1 MGDVHSRRSPPL
13 PSPPETVSP
22 AAVTHPP
29 HLQSPSNHQIADH
42 DHSNNLSMDSIVD
55 SSLKAGPPMPR
66 FSRGDSGDQLHGL
79 TPITE
84 DTRSENE
91 QHEDQGRSSQTLKEL
106 RRQMEELLVYQQ
118 MQQQYTH
125 SAVPNQSTVGHSN
138 ETPKKR
144 RLSNAPTEIPPT
156 IVPPSSGSIGSG
168 GTIKADDSQSTTS
181 TDQTVFQTPSYPF
194 PRVQNQ
200 YTQPEFEQS
209 GRQGQFRLKL
219 PSERFRAST
228 PGSQTSED
236 QQSVPRP
243 LSAQPAFLPPQSC
256 PPADNSEYPT
266 PSLYDLTLKLNA
278 DPGLEAWWS
287 NLIEVLQT
295 NYGAERVSLAV
306 PGDLTDL
313 ENVPWGQKAVFNQQV
328 PSIPEDTPLSAIPDA
343 TLSDY
348 TIDARTYHDEVYHDR
363 SSELA
368 PSLKN
373 PASSR
378 PRLES
383 RHSFAGF
390 GYGKR
395 PIQTSELDRRQQV
408 PKTSVKSEKKQA
420 RIAGASNLMEMT
432 TASSSRRQPTTQ
444 SEAND
449 PPIIAASSLR
459 QAVFPIPRPLEVE
472 SDPLVKR
479 AGVVKLFGR
488 TTPVVLTR
496 DYSTDA
502 IDKQMS
508 GNHMPRSP
516 NETIQKTPN
525 ADGPYKTADHGQS
538 APAISLSAAGLRHY
552 DEYEQVPQSPW
563 SQSPAP
569 SPAPR
574 MHADQN
580 PFFTC
585 HTVDEGAFSKN
596 PPHHDYSNPQPLEA
610 IGIDHSKTV
619 VHIPLLHG
627 GHADQS
633 SHSTLRFPV
642 AVISL
647 LSTIVPY
654 PPNLRQS
661 LAHLMPH
668 LTTSFCLAQQY
679 SQLERQ
685 VTSKVD
691 TPRYGHFLGLGGT
704 FSDASSEL
712 ELVAGLSGHVSYSV
726 GDDSSMSA
734 QASITSPSDR
744 SSNMFSPAISSLGTP
759 GFELGQMAL
768 NSATQSPALFS
779 RSGDA
784 TDSYFNVQ
792 HPRAARDNF
801 PTQRSR
807 LSKTK
812 SSLSSSTPTSPGR
825 LPNKSCTGEEANN
838 GQDPA
843 SIVTSPS
850 QEVRPQNVLS
860 PTQQPSRQGST
871 NSFYAQIQ
879 RDIPRPFS
887 DTIAQLMLNSV
898 PLHLFLAKPQS
909 GEVIWTNAKFDAYRR
924 SKPQEQRVRD
934 PWQNVH
940 SSERDHLASEW
951 SNALRTGSQ
960 FTERVRVRRYNDETA
975 YRWFIFRAN
984 PLLSS
989 TGEVL
994 YWIGSFLDIHEQHIS
1009 ELKATQEREK
1019 FATDAKYR
1027 AFSNSIPQVVFEATE
1042 NRGLIFVN
1050 EQWNLYTGQSLEE
1063 ALNLGF
1069 AKHVHPNDLEKCGGL
1084 AMQAHVLSSNE
1095 EVKSTSDNGQGRSS
1109 ESHGV
1114 SSALDELVRRGVA
1127 SLQKDENGR
1136 VFYSTEIRLRSRG
1149 GDFRWHLVRL
1159 VRVET
1164 GSFGSEEASWYGT
1177 CTDINDRKNLEREL
1191 NKAMTQL
1198 NNQMESKTK
1207 FFSNMSHEIRTPLNG
1222 ILGTIPFI
1230 LDTQLDTDQRRMLDT
1245 IQNSSTNLRELVDNI
1260 LDVSRVEAGKMSMV
1274 KSWFHVRSMIEDVI
1288 DTVAS
1293 RAIDKGLE
1301 INYLMEA
1308 DVPSMVIGDRFR
1320 IRQVLINL
1328 VGNAV
1333 KFTAHGEV
1341 YISCNLLQDSSAK
1354 LKDTE
1359 AFLSFDV
1366 VDTGKGFSSED
1377 AERLMQRF
1385 SQLGESASQ
1394 QHAGSG
1400 LGLFLSK
1407 QLVEMH
1413 GGKLTPSSKEGQ
1425 GARFSFNVKV
1435 DAPPPPSPS
1444 ERPSLLRH
1452 ASTVSRRPA
1461 TSRTT
1466 SYDQSNSLALNPA
1479 LNLATLSL
1487 GLDSPEFDLG
1497 PKSLYPSSAASSALP
1512 TPDLS
1517 TAHAPPVP
1525 SSSVP
1530 LQTDSKD
1537 GSPGAPVH
1545 LNPLPHGSSSPSRLS
1560 IGSPPVPPHGPFSI
1574 IILCPLDNTRKA
1586 TKQHIEQVVPYEIPF
1601 KITTLPDI
1609 DEWKDVMQPGLKTPC
1624 THLVLNLPATDDILE
1639 VIQHVSES
1647 EPEVAPVVVIIAD
1660 LYQKR
1665 QISTR
1670 VKELAAT
1677 GKQVFIVPKP
1687 VKPSAFS
1694 TIFDPGSKR
1703 ELSKDRNQD
1712 MAREIN
1718 NNFKTVSKMVKEV
1731 LGNKGYRILLV
1742 EDDETNRDVML
1753 KYLDKLKLMSETA
1766 SNGQECTDMVLSKEP
1781 GYYSLIIC
1789 DIQMPIK
1796 NGYDTCR
1803 EIRAWEQKN
1812 HYPQI
1817 PIMALSANAMTDQIE
1832 NAARAGFNDYV
1843 TKPIKHNELGKM
1855 MMGLL
1860 DPSRPLQLL
1869 RDRLSGE
1876 GDVSPSIRR

>member
-1 MGDVHSRRSPPL
+1 MGDVHSERSPPF
-13 PSPPETVSP
+13 PSPTETVS
-22 AAVTHPP
+22 AVVVPHSP
-29 HLQSPSNHQIADH
+29 HLQPTQSLSKYHIADH
-42 DHSNNLSMDSIVD
+42 DHTSKLSVEGVVD
-55 SSLKAGPPMPR
+55 NGEDSLKVPVAMPH
-66 FSRGDSGDQLHGL
+66 FSRGDSADSIFGL
-79 TPITE
+79 IPITE
-84 DTRSENE
+84 DTRPENE
-91 QHEDQGRSSQTLKEL
+91 RQEDQGRSSQTLKEL

-118 MQQQYTH
+118 MQQHQH
-125 SAVPNQSTVGHSN
+125 QSLISNEIASGHSN

-144 RLSNAPTEIPPT
+144 PLSIATTETSPT
-156 IVPPSSGSIGSG
+156 IVHPSSGSIGSG
-168 GTIKADDSQSTTS
+168 GTITADDNYGASS
-181 TDQTVFQTPSYPF
+181 TDHAINQTPSYPF

-200 YTQPEFEQS
+200 TSHPEFEHP
-209 GRQGQFRLKL
+209 GRQGLFRLKL
-219 PSERFRAST
+219 PSERLRSST

-236 QQSVPRP
+236 QQAAPKIHSVQ
-243 LSAQPAFLPPQSC
+243 SAFLPPQSNH
-256 PPADNSEYPT
+256 PADDSEFPT
-266 PSLYDLTLKLNA
+266 PSLYDLTLKLHA

-287 NLIEVLQT
+287 NLIEIMQT
-295 NYGAERVSLAV
+295 HYGAERLSLAV

-313 ENVPWGQKAVFNQQV
+313 ENVPWGQKAVFNQNV
-328 PSIPEDTPLSAIPDA
+328 SFVPEDAQSSAAPGS
-343 TLSDY
+343 TLSDPVVG
-348 TIDARTYHDEVYHDR
+348 ARTNHDEIYHVGNTGMTTN
-363 SSELA
+363 
-368 PSLKN
+368 LKG
-373 PASSR
+373 PISAR
-378 PRLES
+378 PPLES
-383 RHSFAGF
+383 RHTFAGF
-390 GYGKR
+390 GHGKR
-395 PIQTSELDRRQQV
+395 QAQSSELDRYQQT
-408 PKTSVKSEKKQA
+408 PKASVKPEKKLS
-420 RIAGASNLMEMT
+420 RIAGT
-432 TASSSRRQPTTQ
+432 PCVTGPTAAPSSQRQPTNQ
-444 SEAND
+444 SEVND
-449 PPIIAASSLR
+449 FSGTAASPLR

-488 TTPVVLTR
+488 STPVVLTR
-496 DYSTDA
+496 EYSAD
-502 IDKQMS
+502 S
-508 GNHMPRSP
+508 NGNQVGGNIMPRSP
-516 NETIQKTPN
+516 NETVQTTPN
-525 ADGPYKTADHGQS
+525 SERPNQAKADFGHN
-538 APAISLSAAGLRHY
+538 APPISLGTAGLRQY

-574 MHADQN
+574 THVDQN

-596 PPHHDYSNPQPLEA
+596 PPHHDYSNPRPLEA

-627 GHADQS
+627 GHGTQG

-642 AVISL
+642 AIVSM

-661 LAHLMPH
+661 LAHVMPL
-668 LTTSFCLAQQY
+668 LTTSFRLAQQF

-685 VTSKVD
+685 LTSKLD
-691 TPRYGHFLGLGGT
+691 TYRFGHLLGLGGT

-734 QASITSPSDR
+734 QASIASPSDR
-744 SSNMFSPAISSLGTP
+744 SSNKLSPAISSPEIP
-759 GFELGQMAL
+759 GVELGQVML
-768 NSATQSPALFS
+768 NSATQSPALVS
-779 RSGDA
+779 RSGDN

-792 HPRAARDNF
+792 HTRTARDNF
-801 PTQRSR
+801 PSQRSR
-807 LSKTK
+807 LSKSK
-812 SSLSSSTPTSPGR
+812 PSLASSTPTSPSR
-825 LPNKSCTGEEANN
+825 LTSKYCPGEEGNN
-838 GQDPA
+838 AQD
-843 SIVTSPS
+843 SGSVVTSPA
-850 QEVRPQNVLS
+850 QEVRPSNILS

-871 NSFYAQIQ
+871 NSFYSQLQ
-879 RDIPRPFS
+879 RELPRPFS

-924 SKPQEQRVRD
+924 SKPQEQRLRD
-934 PWQNVH
+934 PWQNIH
-940 SSERDHLASEW
+940 SSEREHVSNEW
-951 SNALRTGSQ
+951 INALRTGSQ
-960 FTERVRVRRYNDETA
+960 FTERVRVRRFNDETA

-989 TGEVL
+989 MGEVL
-994 YWIGSFLDIHEQHIS
+994 YWIGSFLDIHEQHIA

-1042 NRGLIFVN
+1042 SRGLIFVN

-1084 AMQAHVLSSNE
+1084 ASQTNKATSTKYSS
-1095 EVKSTSDNGQGRSS
+1095 QGSA
-1109 ESHGV
+1109 SHRV

-1207 FFSNMSHEIRTPLNG
+1207 FFSNMSHELRTPLNG

-1230 LDTQLDTDQRRMLDT
+1230 LDTPLDTDQRRMLDT

-1274 KSWFHVRSMIEDVI
+1274 NSWFHVRSMIEDVI

-1308 DVPSMVIGDRFR
+1308 DVPPMVIGDRFR

-1341 YISCNLLQDSSAK
+1341 HVRCSLPRESSEK
-1354 LKDTE
+1354 LKGTE
-1359 AFLSFDV
+1359 AFLKFDV
-1366 VDTGKGFSSED
+1366 VDTGKGFSSEG

-1385 SQLGESASQ
+1385 SQLGENGSQ

-1425 GARFSFNVKV
+1425 GAQFSFNVKV

-1466 SYDQSNSLALNPA
+1466 SYEQSSLLEPRSHDNF
-1479 LNLATLSL
+1479 NLASLSP
-1487 GLDSPEFDLG
+1487 GLESPELDLG
-1497 PKSLYPSSAASSALP
+1497 SKGSYPLSAASSALP
-1512 TPDLS
+1512 TPDIS
-1517 TAHAPPVP
+1517 TAQPPPGPTSSIQTLSNPKEGP
-1525 SSSVP
+1525 SS
-1530 LQTDSKD
+1530 
-1537 GSPGAPVH
+1537 APAR
-1545 LNPLPHGSSSPSRLS
+1545 LTPLPSQGSASPSRLS
-1560 IGSPPVPPHGPFSI
+1560 MGPLPTSPQGPFSI
-1574 IILCPLDNTRKA
+1574 VILCPLDNTREA
-1586 TKQHIEQVVPYEIPF
+1586 TKQHIEQVIPYEIPF
-1601 KITTLPDI
+1601 TTKTLPDI
-1609 DEWKDVMQPGLKTPC
+1609 DEWKDMMQPGSGFPC

-1639 VIQHVSES
+1639 AIQHVSET
-1647 EPEVAPVVVIIAD
+1647 EPSTAPVVVIISD

-1670 VKELAAT
+1670 VKELSAT

-1694 TIFDPGSKR
+1694 TIFDPDSKR

-1731 LGNKGYRILLV
+1731 LGNKGYRVLLV
-1742 EDDETNRDVML
+1742 EDDETNRDV
-1753 KYLDKLKLMSETA
+1753 S
-1766 SNGQECTDMVLSKEP
+1766 
-1781 GYYSLIIC
+1781 SLVF
-1789 DIQMPIK
+1789 DLT
-1796 NGYDTCR
+1796 YHST
-1803 EIRAWEQKN
+1803 
-1812 HYPQI
+1812 Y
-1817 PIMALSANAMTDQIE
+1817 
-1832 NAARAGFNDYV
+1832 
-1843 TKPIKHNELGKM
+1843 
-1855 MMGLL
+1855 
-1860 DPSRPLQLL
+1860 
-1869 RDRLSGE
+1869 
-1876 GDVSPSIRR
+1876 